1 MLDGKRNGFH
11 ELFELM
17 VEKRASDLHLRVPS
31 PPVLRIDGALT
42 LMRDLSP
49 MTERDIETILEN
61 IVTPEQMNT
70 FVTELE
76 LDFAYSISG
85 LARFRGNALKQ
96 RDTTS
101 LSFRFVPYDIPSIDE
116 LGLPQIYKTLI
127 LKRKGLILITGPSGS
142 GKSTT
147 LAAMINHLNE
157 NAERNII
164 TIEDPVEYL
173 HSNKRCLIA
182 QRDLGHD
189 TKSFSTALRHALRHD
204 PDVIV
209 IGEIRD
215 LETVSTAVTAAE
227 TGHLVVGTLHTVDAI
242 QSINR
247 LIDIFPYGHQQQ
259 IRFQLSQVIEAI
271 LSQTLLQRIGG
282 GRIAAC
288 EIMVG
293 NSAIRNM
300 IREDRLLELP
310 RNMEVSSKE
319 EGMQTM
325 DQALA
330 DLVSRNVVT
339 LEEALT
345 KSNNTVKLKQS
356 FRIGPYDSLFSTE
369 NDGTDIG
376 LENKDWQSLTSQQS
390 EDQTNCIE

>member
-1 MLDGKRNGFH
+1 MSQHNGNGFH
-11 ELFELM
+11 ELFEIM
-17 VEKRASDLHLRVPS
+17 VEKGASDLHLRVPS

-42 LMRDLSP
+42 PMRDLP
-49 MTERDIETILEN
+49 AITEKDVETLLEHV
-61 IVTPEQMNT
+61 VTPEQMNT
-70 FVTELE
+70 FLTELE
-76 LDFAYSISG
+76 LDFAYSVPG
-85 LARFRGNALKQ
+85 LARFRGNALRQ
-96 RDTTS
+96 RGTIS
-101 LSFRFVPYDIPSIDE
+101 LSFRFVPYDVPSIDDLE
-116 LGLPQIYKTLI
+116 LPQIYKNLI

-157 NAERNII
+157 NDERNVI
-164 TIEDPVEYL
+164 TIEDPIEYL

-182 QRDLGHD
+182 QRDLGDD
-189 TKSFSTALRHALRHD
+189 TKSFSVALRHALRHD

-215 LETVSTAVTAAE
+215 LDTVSTAITAAE

-271 LSQTLLQRIGG
+271 LSQTLLRRIGG

-288 EIMVG
+288 EIMIG

-319 EGMQTM
+319 EGMRTL

-330 DLVSRNVVT
+330 ELVSRNVVT
-339 LEEALT
+339 LEEAMT
-345 KSNNTVKLKQS
+345 KSSNPVKLNQS
-356 FRIGPYDSLFSTE
+356 FQSGPYDILSPTE
-369 NDGTDIG
+369 NDKTGIG
-376 LENKDWQSLTSQQS
+376 VENNLSR
-390 EDQTNCIE
+390 